1 MNDAAKLN
9 WMCCGNQEAVQFC
22 AMVWDMVAAYD
33 DIIDRDVEFDGLA
46 VHSMMHSALFGLPY
60 NRFYQTN
67 FALLNPLMMNA
78 VANWR
83 IANELEA
90 QNKHTEGDEPV
101 NTYADLQ
108 ISFIIR
114 SSYVDILRMVAFI
127 TGGDAHS
134 IQAGIEI
141 RRYVHAEG
149 FAAYLKEQRGE

>member
-1 MNDAAKLN
+1 MTDLERVSWLCK
-9 WMCCGNQEAVQFC
+9 GDTEAMKFC
-22 AMVWDMVAAYD
+22 LMLWNMVAIYD
-33 DIIDRDVEFDGLA
+33 DIIDGDNPDHSDIH
-46 VHSMMHSALFGLPY
+46 VHSMMYDALFGLPA
-60 NRFYQTN
+60 NTFYMKN

-83 IANELEA
+83 VANEMERA
-90 QNKHTEGDEPV
+90 NES
-101 NTYADLQ
+101 ADLP

-134 IQAGIEI
+134 IQAGVEL

-149 FAAYLKEQRGE
+149 LDAYLEEQQGE